1 MSYVRRDFILSLSG
15 AAPMFGLP
23 SLINLLIGSN
33 QRIIW
38 GIGFTLFIV
47 ITVLAAY
54 RIHQIRTKQT
64 TVTNSTI
71 KNIEQDDKQF
81 FNIFLFYFIPL
92 CIDSA
97 SSFSFQT
104 PLEITVT
111 YWILLLITNTSR
123 INLIFPILNYHLYK
137 VTTNE
142 DLVFMILSK
151 NIPQNIK
158 SRTLTLVKLDPNC
171 YIEL

>member
-1 MSYVRRDFILSLSG
+1 MSYAHRSLILSLSG

-23 SLINLLIGSN
+23 ALINFLIDGN
-33 QRIIW
+33 NRIIW
-38 GIGFTLFIV
+38 GIGLLLFI
-47 ITVLAAY
+47 IISVLALY
-54 RIHQIRTKQT
+54 RIHQIKVTQT

-81 FNIFLFYFIPL
+81 FNIFIFYFIPL

-97 SSFSFQT
+97 SSFSYQT
-104 PLEITVT
+104 LLEITTV
-111 YWILLLITNTSR
+111 YWLLLIITNTSR

-137 VTTNE
+137 ITTNE

-151 NIPQNIK
+151 KTPQNIK